1 MSSEGELEEEVSD
14 LIAEYAE
21 KHDVPEELLQEIYR
35 IEQSKIT
42 MERREGLPSALR
54 NTLEDYLSDDA

>member
-1 MSSEGELEEEVSD
+1 VSGEGELEEEISD

-21 KHDVPEELLQEIYR
+21 EHDVSKELLQEVYW
-35 IEQSKIT
+35 IEQEKIT

-54 NTLEDYLSDDA
+54 NKLEDYLNDDA

>member
-1 MSSEGELEEEVSD
+1 MSSEGELEGEISD

-21 KHDVPEELLQEIYR
+21 MHDIPEELLQEIYR
-35 IEQSKIT
+35 IEQEKIT

-54 NTLEDYLSDDA
+54 NTLEDYLNDDA